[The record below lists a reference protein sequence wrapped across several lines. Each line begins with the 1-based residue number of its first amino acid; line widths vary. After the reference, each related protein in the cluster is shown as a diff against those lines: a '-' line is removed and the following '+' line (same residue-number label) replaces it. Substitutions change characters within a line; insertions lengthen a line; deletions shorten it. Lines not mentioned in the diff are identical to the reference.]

1 MKRIMMVIGTFF
13 LLICAGAAPGATLGD
28 CVQVEIRGQGGR
40 SLPLYP
46 ALASH
51 PQKKA
56 YAEAVKGNK
65 YIIWVRNLLP
75 RRVGLVVAVDGRNI
89 ISGQKSWLRN
99 SDRMYI
105 LGPYEGCEC
114 RGWRTGSDRVN
125 RFYFTDAADS
135 YAGAFGDHSAMG
147 VIAVAVYPE
156 VERPEPLAPPAG
168 ISRDQSSSAAPQA
181 PKAEKAGPAN
191 SAMESAGTGYGRDE
205 YSPSR
210 VVSFTPEAK
219 AMETILIKYEWR
231 TTLCRMGI
239 VSCDTPRTAPN
250 RLWDEGGFAPPPPRR
265 G

>member
-1 MKRIMMVIGTFF
+1 MKGLMMVMLAFF
-13 LLICAGAAPGATLGD
+13 LVVCVGPAFGGTMGD
-28 CVQVEIRGQGGR
+28 WVQVEIRGQDGR
-40 SLPLYP
+40 SLSLYP

-51 PQKKA
+51 SKKKA
-56 YAEAVKGNK
+56 YAEALKGSE
-65 YIIWVRNLLP
+65 YTIWVRNLLP

-89 ISGQKSWLRN
+89 ISGRKSWLEN
-99 SDRMYI
+99 KERMYI
-105 LGPYEGCEC
+105 LGPYESCEY

-135 YAGAFGDHSAMG
+135 YAAAFGDRSAMG
-147 VIAVAVYPE
+147 VIALAVYPE
-156 VERPEPLAPPAG
+156 VERYEPPAG
-168 ISRDQSSSAAPQA
+168 LSRDQSSSAAPQA
-181 PKAEKAGPAN
+181 PKAERAAPMDR
-191 SAMESAGTGYGRDE
+191 AMENAGTGYGREE

-239 VSCDTPRTAPN
+239 VSCDPLRTPPN